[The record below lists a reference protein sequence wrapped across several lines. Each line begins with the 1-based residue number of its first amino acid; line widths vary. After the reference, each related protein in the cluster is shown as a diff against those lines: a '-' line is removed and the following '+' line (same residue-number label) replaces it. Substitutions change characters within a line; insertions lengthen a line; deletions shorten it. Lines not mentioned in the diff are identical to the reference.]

1 MGFYD
6 DFEKIISNICSK
18 NELTRTISVL
28 LSVFF
33 LGVVIGVCILPTA
46 LGALIGGV
54 LGIIGA
60 FIYCFLITRS
70 LRKER

>member
-1 MGFYD
+1 MGFYA

-33 LGVVIGVCILPTA
+33 LGVIIGVNILPTV
-46 LGALIGGV
+46 LGALIGGI
-54 LGIIGA
+54 LGII
-60 FIYCFLITRS
+60 
-70 LRKER
+70 